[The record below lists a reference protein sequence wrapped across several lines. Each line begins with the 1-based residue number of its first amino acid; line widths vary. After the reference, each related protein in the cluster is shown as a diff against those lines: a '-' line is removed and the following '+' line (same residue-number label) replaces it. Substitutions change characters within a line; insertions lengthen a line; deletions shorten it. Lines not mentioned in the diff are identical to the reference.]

1 MRGTRA
7 ISAVE
12 RLKARSGNSGYTAL
26 SLPGGRFRLVDKT
39 GGGERPLGEP
49 MPLEAFVAF
58 VDGIEPA
65 KPKKASKL
73 DAAFEAQIKRSSGGG

>member
-12 RLKARSGNSGYTAL
+12 RLKARTGNTGYAAV
-26 SLPGGRFRLVDKT
+26 SLQGGRFRLIDRADGV
-39 GGGERPLGEP
+39 EREMGEP

-58 VDGIEPA
+58 VDALAPA
-65 KPKKASKL
+65 KPKKVSKL
-73 DAAFEAQIKRSSGGG
+73 DVAFEAQIKRSKG

>member
-7 ISAVE
+7 ITAVE
-12 RLKARSGNSGYTAL
+12 RLKARSGNPGYTAV
-26 SLPGGRFRLVDKT
+26 SLPGGRFRLIDKA
-39 GGGERPLGEP
+39 GGGDRQLGEP
-49 MPLEAFVAF
+49 MPLEEFVAF

-73 DAAFEAQIKRSSGGG
+73 DEAFAAQIKRSGT

>member
-1 MRGTRA
+1 MRSTRA

-12 RLKARSGNSGYTAL
+12 RLKARSGNAGYAAV
-26 SLPGGRFRLVDKT
+26 SLPGGRFRLIDKT
-39 GGGERPLGEP
+39 GGVEQGVGEP

-58 VDGIEPA
+58 VDGLAPT

-73 DAAFEAQIKRSSGGG
+73 DAAFEAQIKRSKG